1 MRAIPTQAAI
11 CHSSTTTLT
20 CRTYNLVE
28 PGKGNALHTHP
39 SVEIFIALDG
49 KWEIAWGGRGEHT
62 TVLQP
67 WDMIAV
73 PAHVRHSYK
82 NVEEKTAN
90 HIMTILCG
98 DASIT
103 WGPDVVAEA
112 RNHGVRCTRRCCFTC
127 AYRLPEPR
135 TFDARCSRRGELL
148 GFWSGEELQEE
159 AGAETEE
166 DEPDAYH
173 RPMSNAEM
181 ARHVRRFRDGQSLS
195 VQAKGSFVNVS
206 SRDKRPQHRV
216 QLRTD
221 PASSRALAGLLACTG
236 SRRDAGDSL
245 QSPRGRCAP
254 GGARGFPLAD
264 ASGWR
269 ARGRHIAARLGA
281 RVCGRGTRHP
291 GVQPASHAV
300 HDTRR
305 RVADAGDRR
314 PPVRRMDRCRRFP
327 DVDDGCAAVAPSPS
341 SLVIWS
347 RIEAPRSG
355 SMGGECFAPVEEAWR
370 AIGARGGRKE
380 RRIASATFKC
390 RLPQNG
396 RCAGAGAY
404 KSVELILCTVY

>member
-1 MRAIPTQAAI
+1 
-11 CHSSTTTLT
+11 
-20 CRTYNLVE
+20 
-28 PGKGNALHTHP
+28 
-39 SVEIFIALDG
+39 
-49 KWEIAWGGRGEHT
+49 
-62 TVLQP
+62 
-67 WDMIAV
+67 
-73 PAHVRHSYK
+73 
-82 NVEEKTAN
+82 
-90 HIMTILCG
+90 
-98 DASIT
+98 
-103 WGPDVVAEA
+103 
-112 RNHGVRCTRRCCFTC
+112 
-127 AYRLPEPR
+127 
-135 TFDARCSRRGELL
+135 
-148 GFWSGEELQEE
+148 
-159 AGAETEE
+159 
-166 DEPDAYH
+166 
-173 RPMSNAEM
+173 M

-221 PASSRALAGLLACTG
+221 PASSLALAGLLACTG

-347 RIEAPRSG
+347 RIEAPCSG

-380 RRIASATFKC
+380 RRIASATFTC
-390 RLPQNG
+390 RLPKNG
-396 RCAGAGAY
+396 RCALGPARIVRRAD
-404 KSVELILCTVY
+404 TVYCVLRVPHSGRGPQGCCETAECSVLSENLVTDNVVRKAVRRADRYISGRRHETFLRRASTRRRPPHNCVMGEACGGARSRKGPTHSQLGASP

>member
-1 MRAIPTQAAI
+1 MGGEGGAYDGAAAVGHDCCAGSRSPLVQECGGEDRESHHDNPLWGRIHHVGPRCRRGGTQ
-11 CHSSTTTLT
+11 S
-20 CRTYNLVE
+20 RR
-28 PGKGNALHTHP
+28 ALHA
-39 SVEIFIALDG
+39 E
-49 KWEIAWGGRGEHT
+49 
-62 TVLQP
+62 VLLHVCLP
-67 WDMIAV
+67 
-73 PAHVRHSYK
+73 PAQ
-82 NVEEKTAN
+82 
-90 HIMTILCG
+90 
-98 DASIT
+98 
-103 WGPDVVAEA
+103 
-112 RNHGVRCTRRCCFTC
+112 
-127 AYRLPEPR
+127 PR

-173 RPMSNAEM
+173 RPMSNPEM

-380 RRIASATFKC
+380 RRIASATFTC
-390 RLPQNG
+390 RSYPKMA
-396 RCAGAGAY
+396 AGAHVSLY
-404 KSVELILCTVY
+404 CLL